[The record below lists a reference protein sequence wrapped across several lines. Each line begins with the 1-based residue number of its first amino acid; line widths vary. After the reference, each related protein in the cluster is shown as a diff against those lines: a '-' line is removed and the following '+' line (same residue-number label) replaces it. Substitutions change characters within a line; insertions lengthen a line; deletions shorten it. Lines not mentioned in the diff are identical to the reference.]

1 MVKCLNPV
9 IYRVGLFYVIFLST
23 FKMKKLYISF
33 IFRLLTGFSL
43 SVSAQDTT
51 TLKLSLE
58 RACTLAVDSNIQII
72 NARIEIEKSHF
83 HEMELKSKLYPT
95 LEGYSNL
102 NYYYAIPKM
111 MMPGEMFGES
121 GEIAMEIGTK
131 FDWSSGFKAS
141 LSLFNLSNYTS
152 IKLAKSMNS
161 MNGLSL
167 EQKKEEILY
176 QVHQVYYL
184 CQSTDAQIV
193 FLNKNMENTD
203 KLISILENQIK
214 QGAIRRIDYSKL
226 TVTKNNLQT
235 QIDNLAKLKLQQM
248 NILKFITGLDKNTQV
263 ELTDSLSEQDIKIYS
278 SPDLTARNDIKL
290 LDNQIEVA
298 QLNKKSISQSY
309 LPTLSATGQFYYQGQ
324 QNKFN
329 FFDGRDKF
337 FKVGF
342 IGLSLN
348 IPIFDGF
355 EKRYKTKQYKSEIAQ
370 LQNTKAYTLN
380 SLQKDYSNALA
391 EYNNSQKAIQRQTG
405 NIKVAEEN
413 YSVCFQQ
420 YKQQTLLLSELIM
433 AENSLTDARLNYLD
447 ALLQL
452 KNAELELKKL
462 NGELT
467 K

>member
-1 MVKCLNPV
+1 
-9 IYRVGLFYVIFLST
+9 
-23 FKMKKLYISF
+23 MKKLYIPL
-33 IFRLLTGFSL
+33 IFNLLIGIHS
-43 SVSAQDTT
+43 SVLAQDTT
-51 TLKLSLE
+51 PLKLSLN
-58 RACTLAVDSNIQII
+58 RACTLAIDSNIQIV

-83 HEMELKSKLYPT
+83 HEMESKSKLYPT
-95 LEGYSNL
+95 LDGYSNF

-141 LSLFNLSNYTS
+141 LSLFNLSNYTA
-152 IKLAKSMNS
+152 IQLAKSLKS

-203 KLISILENQIK
+203 RLLYILDNQIK
-214 QGAIRRIDYSKL
+214 QGAIRKIDYSKL

-235 QIDNLAKLKLQQM
+235 QIDNLAKLKLQQT
-248 NILKFITGLDKNTQV
+248 NLLKFIVGLDKNAQV
-263 ELTDSLSEQDIKIYS
+263 ELTDSLSEQDIKIYR
-278 SPDLTARNDIKL
+278 SPDLTRRNDIKL

-298 QLNKKSISQSY
+298 QLNKKSINQSY
-309 LPTLSATGQFYYQGQ
+309 LPTLSATGELYYQGQ

-329 FFDGRDKF
+329 FFDNKDKF

-355 EKRYKTKQYKSEIAQ
+355 EKRYKIKQYKSEIAQ
-370 LQNTKAYTLN
+370 LQNTKEYTLN
-380 SLQKDYSNALA
+380 SLQKDYSNAVA
-391 EYNNSQKAIQRQTG
+391 EYNNSLKAIERQAG

-413 YSVCFQQ
+413 YTVCFQQ
-420 YKQQTLLLSELIM
+420 YKQQTLLLSELIL
-433 AENSLTDARLNYLD
+433 AENSLTDARLTYVD

>member
-1 MVKCLNPV
+1 
-9 IYRVGLFYVIFLST
+9 
-23 FKMKKLYISF
+23 MKKLYILL
-33 IFRLLTGFSL
+33 IFNLLAGVSS
-43 SVSAQDTT
+43 SVFAQETAP
-51 TLKLSLE
+51 LELSLN
-58 RACTLAVDSNIQII
+58 RACTLAIDSNIQVV

-83 HEMELKSKLYPT
+83 HEMESKSKLYPT
-95 LEGYSNL
+95 LDGYSNF

-141 LSLFNLSNYTS
+141 LSLFNLSNYTA
-152 IKLAKSMNS
+152 IQLAKSLKN

-203 KLISILENQIK
+203 KLLYILDNQMK
-214 QGAIRRIDYSKL
+214 QGAIRKIDYSKL

-235 QIDNLAKLKLQQM
+235 QIDNLAKLKLQQT
-248 NILKFITGLDKNTQV
+248 NLLKFIVGLDKNAQV
-263 ELTDSLSEQDIKIYS
+263 ELTDSLSEQNIMIYA
-278 SPDLTARNDIKL
+278 SPDLTRRNDIKL
-290 LDNQIEVA
+290 LENQIEVA

-309 LPTLSATGQFYYQGQ
+309 LPTLSATGELYYQGQ

-329 FFDGRDKF
+329 FFDSKDKF

-355 EKRYKTKQYKSEIAQ
+355 EKRYKIKQYKSEIAQ
-370 LQNTKAYTLN
+370 LQNTKEYTFN
-380 SLQKDYSNALA
+380 SLQKDFSNAVA
-391 EYNNSQKAIQRQTG
+391 EYNNSLKTIKRQVG

-413 YSVCFQQ
+413 YTVCFQQ
-420 YKQQTLLLSELIM
+420 YKQQTLLLSELIL
-433 AENSLTDARLNYLD
+433 AENSLTDARLTYVD

-462 NGELT
+462 NGDLT

>member
-1 MVKCLNPV
+1 M
-9 IYRVGLFYVIFLST
+9 RFFYQYQ
-23 FKMKKLYISF
+23 KMKKLYIYL
-33 IFRLLTGFSL
+33 IFSL
-43 SVSAQDTT
+43 LLGTTSSTFAQVTT
-51 TLKLSLE
+51 SLKLSLN
-58 RACTLAVDSNIQII
+58 RACILAVDSNIQII

-83 HEMELKSKLYPT
+83 HEMESKSKLYPT
-95 LEGYSNL
+95 LDGYSNF

-121 GEIAMEIGTK
+121 GEIAMEIGSK

-141 LSLFNLSNYTS
+141 LSLFNLSNYTA
-152 IKLAKSMNS
+152 IQLAKSLES
-161 MNGLSL
+161 MNGISL

-203 KLISILENQIK
+203 RLLYILDNQIK
-214 QGAIRRIDYSKL
+214 QGTVRKIDYSKL

-235 QIDNLAKLKLQQM
+235 QIDNLTKLKVQQT
-248 NILKFITGLDKNTQV
+248 NLLKFIVGIDKSAQV
-263 ELTDSLSEQDIKIYS
+263 ELIDSLREADIKIYH
-278 SPDLTARNDIKL
+278 SPDLSGQNDIKL
-290 LDNQIEVA
+290 IESQIKVA
-298 QLNKKSISQSY
+298 QLNKKSVSQSY
-309 LPTLSATGQFYYQGQ
+309 LPTLSVTGELYYQGQ
-324 QNKFN
+324 QNKLN
-329 FFDGRDKF
+329 FFDSKDKF

-355 EKRYKTKQYKSEIAQ
+355 EKHYKIKQYKSEIVQ
-370 LQNTKAYTLN
+370 LQNTKEYTLN
-380 SLQKDYSNALA
+380 SLQKDYSNAVA
-391 EYNNSQKAIQRQTG
+391 EYNNSLKAIERQAG

-413 YSVCFQQ
+413 YNVCFQQ
-420 YKQQTLLLSELIM
+420 YKQQTLLLSELIL
-433 AENSLTDARLNYLD
+433 AENSLTDARLTYVN

-452 KNAELELKKL
+452 KNAELELKKI
-462 NGELT
+462 NGELL

>member
-1 MVKCLNPV
+1 
-9 IYRVGLFYVIFLST
+9 
-23 FKMKKLYISF
+23 MKKLYILL
-33 IFRLLTGFSL
+33 IFNLLTGVYS
-43 SVSAQDTT
+43 SVFAQETT
-51 TLKLSLE
+51 PLKLSLN
-58 RACTLAVDSNIQII
+58 RACTLAIDSNIQVV

-83 HEMELKSKLYPT
+83 HEMESKSKLYPT
-95 LEGYSNL
+95 LDGYSNF

-141 LSLFNLSNYTS
+141 LSLFNLSNYTA
-152 IKLAKSMNS
+152 IQLAKSLKN

-203 KLISILENQIK
+203 KLLYILDNQMK
-214 QGAIRRIDYSKL
+214 QGAIRKIDYSKL

-235 QIDNLAKLKLQQM
+235 QIDNLAKLKLQQT
-248 NILKFITGLDKNTQV
+248 NLLKFIVGLDKKAQV
-263 ELTDSLSEQDIKIYS
+263 ELTDSLSEQNIMIYA
-278 SPDLTARNDIKL
+278 SPDLTKRNDIKL
-290 LDNQIEVA
+290 LESQIEVA

-309 LPTLSATGQFYYQGQ
+309 LPTLSATGELYYQGQ

-329 FFDGRDKF
+329 FFDSKDKF

-348 IPIFDGF
+348 IPLFDGF
-355 EKRYKTKQYKSEIAQ
+355 EKRYKIKQYKSEIAQ
-370 LQNTKAYTLN
+370 LQNTKEYTFN
-380 SLQKDYSNALA
+380 SLQKDFSNAVA
-391 EYNNSQKAIQRQTG
+391 EYNNSLKTIKRQVG

-413 YSVCFQQ
+413 YTVCFQQ
-420 YKQQTLLLSELIM
+420 YKQQTLLLSELIL
-433 AENSLTDARLNYLD
+433 AENSLTDARLTYVD

-462 NGELT
+462 NGDLT

>member
-1 MVKCLNPV
+1 
-9 IYRVGLFYVIFLST
+9 
-23 FKMKKLYISF
+23 MKKLYILL
-33 IFRLLTGFSL
+33 IFNLLTGVYS
-43 SVSAQDTT
+43 SVFAQETAP
-51 TLKLSLE
+51 LKLSLN
-58 RACTLAVDSNIQII
+58 RACTLAIDSNIQVV

-83 HEMELKSKLYPT
+83 HEMESKSKLYPT
-95 LEGYSNL
+95 LDGYSNF

-141 LSLFNLSNYTS
+141 LSLFNLSNYTA
-152 IKLAKSMNS
+152 IQLAKSLKN

-203 KLISILENQIK
+203 KLLYILDNQMK
-214 QGAIRRIDYSKL
+214 QGAIRKIDYSKL

-235 QIDNLAKLKLQQM
+235 QIDNLAKLKLQQT
-248 NILKFITGLDKNTQV
+248 NLLKFIVGLDKNAQV
-263 ELTDSLSEQDIKIYS
+263 ELTDSLSEQNIMIYA
-278 SPDLTARNDIKL
+278 SPDLTRRNDIKL
-290 LDNQIEVA
+290 LENQIEVA

-309 LPTLSATGQFYYQGQ
+309 LPTLSATGELYYQGQ

-329 FFDGRDKF
+329 FFDSKDKF

-355 EKRYKTKQYKSEIAQ
+355 EKRYKIKQYKSEIAQ
-370 LQNTKAYTLN
+370 LQNTKEHTFN
-380 SLQKDYSNALA
+380 SLQKDFSNAVA
-391 EYNNSQKAIQRQTG
+391 EYNNSMKTIKRQVG

-413 YSVCFQQ
+413 YTVCFQQ
-420 YKQQTLLLSELIM
+420 YKQQTLLLSELIL
-433 AENSLTDARLNYLD
+433 AENSLTDARLTYVD

-462 NGELT
+462 NGDLT

>member
-1 MVKCLNPV
+1 
-9 IYRVGLFYVIFLST
+9 
-23 FKMKKLYISF
+23 MKKLYILL
-33 IFRLLTGFSL
+33 IFNLLAGASSSIF
-43 SVSAQDTT
+43 AQETAP
-51 TLKLSLE
+51 LELSLN
-58 RACTLAVDSNIQII
+58 RACTLAIDSNIQVV

-83 HEMELKSKLYPT
+83 HEMESKSKLYPT
-95 LEGYSNL
+95 LDGYSNF

-141 LSLFNLSNYTS
+141 LSLFNLSNYTA
-152 IKLAKSMNS
+152 IQLAKSLKN

-203 KLISILENQIK
+203 KLLYILDNQMK
-214 QGAIRRIDYSKL
+214 QGAIRKIDYSKL

-235 QIDNLAKLKLQQM
+235 QIDNLAKLKLQQT
-248 NILKFITGLDKNTQV
+248 NLLKFIVGLDKNAQV
-263 ELTDSLSEQDIKIYS
+263 ELTDSLSEQNIMIYA
-278 SPDLTARNDIKL
+278 SPDLTRRNDIKL
-290 LDNQIEVA
+290 LESQIEVA

-309 LPTLSATGQFYYQGQ
+309 LPTLSATGELYYQGQ

-329 FFDGRDKF
+329 FFDSKDKF

-355 EKRYKTKQYKSEIAQ
+355 EKRYKIKQYKSEIAQ
-370 LQNTKAYTLN
+370 LQNTKEYTFN
-380 SLQKDYSNALA
+380 SLQKDFSNAVA
-391 EYNNSQKAIQRQTG
+391 EYNNSLKTIKRQVG

-413 YSVCFQQ
+413 YTVCFQQ
-420 YKQQTLLLSELIM
+420 YKQQTLLLSELIL
-433 AENSLTDARLNYLD
+433 AENSLTDARLTYVD

-462 NGELT
+462 NGDLT

>member
-1 MVKCLNPV
+1 
-9 IYRVGLFYVIFLST
+9 
-23 FKMKKLYISF
+23 MKKLYILL
-33 IFRLLTGFSL
+33 IFNLLAGASSSIF
-43 SVSAQDTT
+43 AQETAP
-51 TLKLSLE
+51 LELSLN
-58 RACTLAVDSNIQII
+58 RACTLAIDSNIQVV

-83 HEMELKSKLYPT
+83 HEMESKSKLYPT
-95 LEGYSNL
+95 LDGYSNF

-141 LSLFNLSNYTS
+141 LSLFNLSNYTA
-152 IKLAKSMNS
+152 IQLAKSLKN

-203 KLISILENQIK
+203 KLLYILDNQMK
-214 QGAIRRIDYSKL
+214 QGAIRKIDYSKL

-235 QIDNLAKLKLQQM
+235 QIDNLAKLKLQQT
-248 NILKFITGLDKNTQV
+248 NLLKFIVGLDKNAQV
-263 ELTDSLSEQDIKIYS
+263 ELTDSLSEQNIMIYA
-278 SPDLTARNDIKL
+278 SPDLTRRNDIKL
-290 LDNQIEVA
+290 LENQIEVA

-309 LPTLSATGQFYYQGQ
+309 LPTLSATGELYYQGQ

-329 FFDGRDKF
+329 FFDSKDKF

-355 EKRYKTKQYKSEIAQ
+355 EKRYKIKQYKSEIAQ
-370 LQNTKAYTLN
+370 LQNTKEYTFN
-380 SLQKDYSNALA
+380 SLQKDFSNAVA
-391 EYNNSQKAIQRQTG
+391 EYNNSLKTIKRQVG

-413 YSVCFQQ
+413 YTVCFQQ
-420 YKQQTLLLSELIM
+420 YKQQTLLLSELIL
-433 AENSLTDARLNYLD
+433 AENSLTDARLTYVD

-462 NGELT
+462 NGDLT

>member
-1 MVKCLNPV
+1 
-9 IYRVGLFYVIFLST
+9 
-23 FKMKKLYISF
+23 MKKLYILL
-33 IFRLLTGFSL
+33 IFNLLTGVYS
-43 SVSAQDTT
+43 SVFAQETAP
-51 TLKLSLE
+51 LKLSLN
-58 RACTLAVDSNIQII
+58 RACTLAIDSNIQVV

-83 HEMELKSKLYPT
+83 HEMESKSKLYPT
-95 LEGYSNL
+95 LDGYSNF

-141 LSLFNLSNYTS
+141 LSLFNLSNYTA
-152 IKLAKSMNS
+152 IQLAKSLKN

-203 KLISILENQIK
+203 KLLYILDNQMK
-214 QGAIRRIDYSKL
+214 QGAIRKIDYSKL

-235 QIDNLAKLKLQQM
+235 QIDNLAKLKLQQT
-248 NILKFITGLDKNTQV
+248 NLLKFIVGLDKNAQV
-263 ELTDSLSEQDIKIYS
+263 ELTDSLSEQNIMIYA
-278 SPDLTARNDIKL
+278 SPDLTRRNDIKL
-290 LDNQIEVA
+290 LESQIEVA

-309 LPTLSATGQFYYQGQ
+309 LPTLSATGELYYQGQ

-329 FFDGRDKF
+329 FFDSKDKF

-355 EKRYKTKQYKSEIAQ
+355 EKRYKIKQYKSEIAQ
-370 LQNTKAYTLN
+370 LQNTKEYTFN
-380 SLQKDYSNALA
+380 SLQKDFSNAVA
-391 EYNNSQKAIQRQTG
+391 EYNNSLKTIKRQVG

-413 YSVCFQQ
+413 YTVCFQQ
-420 YKQQTLLLSELIM
+420 YKQQTLLLSELIL
-433 AENSLTDARLNYLD
+433 AENSLTDARLTYVD

-462 NGELT
+462 NGDLT

>member
-1 MVKCLNPV
+1 
-9 IYRVGLFYVIFLST
+9 
-23 FKMKKLYISF
+23 MKKLYILL
-33 IFRLLTGFSL
+33 IFNLLTGVYS
-43 SVSAQDTT
+43 SVFAQETAP
-51 TLKLSLE
+51 LKLSLN
-58 RACTLAVDSNIQII
+58 RACTLAIDSNIQVV

-83 HEMELKSKLYPT
+83 HEMESKSKLYPT
-95 LEGYSNL
+95 LDGYSNF

-141 LSLFNLSNYTS
+141 LSLFNLSNYTA
-152 IKLAKSMNS
+152 IQLAKSLKN

-203 KLISILENQIK
+203 KLLYILDNQMK
-214 QGAIRRIDYSKL
+214 QGTIRKIDYSKL

-235 QIDNLAKLKLQQM
+235 QIDNLAKLKLQQT
-248 NILKFITGLDKNTQV
+248 NLLKFIVGLDKNAQV
-263 ELTDSLSEQDIKIYS
+263 ELTDSLSEQNIMIYA
-278 SPDLTARNDIKL
+278 SPDLTRRNDIKL
-290 LDNQIEVA
+290 LESQIEVA

-309 LPTLSATGQFYYQGQ
+309 LPTLSATGELYYQGQ

-329 FFDGRDKF
+329 FFDSKDKF

-355 EKRYKTKQYKSEIAQ
+355 EKRYKIKQYKSEIAQ
-370 LQNTKAYTLN
+370 LQNTKEYTFN
-380 SLQKDYSNALA
+380 SLQKDFSNAVA
-391 EYNNSQKAIQRQTG
+391 EYNNSLKTIKRQVG

-413 YSVCFQQ
+413 YTVCFQQ
-420 YKQQTLLLSELIM
+420 YKQQTLLLSELIL
-433 AENSLTDARLNYLD
+433 AENSLTDARLTYVD

-462 NGELT
+462 NGDLT

>member
-1 MVKCLNPV
+1 
-9 IYRVGLFYVIFLST
+9 
-23 FKMKKLYISF
+23 MKKLYILL
-33 IFRLLTGFSL
+33 IFNLLAGASSSIF
-43 SVSAQDTT
+43 AQETAP
-51 TLKLSLE
+51 LELSLN
-58 RACTLAVDSNIQII
+58 RACTLAIDSNIQVV

-83 HEMELKSKLYPT
+83 HEMESKSKLYPT
-95 LEGYSNL
+95 LDGYSNF

-141 LSLFNLSNYTS
+141 LSLFNLSNYTA
-152 IKLAKSMNS
+152 IQLAKSLKN

-203 KLISILENQIK
+203 KLLYILDNQMK
-214 QGAIRRIDYSKL
+214 QGAIRKIDYSKL

-235 QIDNLAKLKLQQM
+235 QIDNLAKLKLQQT
-248 NILKFITGLDKNTQV
+248 NLLKFIVGLDKNAQV
-263 ELTDSLSEQDIKIYS
+263 ELTDSLSEQNIMIYA
-278 SPDLTARNDIKL
+278 SPDLTRRNDIKL
-290 LDNQIEVA
+290 LENQIEVA

-309 LPTLSATGQFYYQGQ
+309 LPTLSATGELYYQGQ

-329 FFDGRDKF
+329 FFDSKDKF

-355 EKRYKTKQYKSEIAQ
+355 EKRYKIKQYKSEIAQ
-370 LQNTKAYTLN
+370 LQNTKEHTFN
-380 SLQKDYSNALA
+380 SLQKDFSNAVA
-391 EYNNSQKAIQRQTG
+391 EYNNSMKTIKRQVG

-413 YSVCFQQ
+413 YTVCFQQ
-420 YKQQTLLLSELIM
+420 YKQQTLLLSELIL
-433 AENSLTDARLNYLD
+433 AENSLTDARLTYVD

-462 NGELT
+462 NGDLT